1 MKYVSIDIET
11 TGLDPKI
18 HKILSIGA
26 IVEDTKNPQ
35 PLEMCPKF
43 HGIIIQRNFPISPRA
58 AVINAELISNIS
70 LYIEGNHIERTILEN
85 KLDCRFYEESDI
97 ARAFYDFLKRNLVPV
112 DTLPPV
118 PLKFNAAGKNFGTFD
133 NLFLEQLP
141 KWKQYIKA
149 KQRILDPAILY
160 VNWHSD
166 EWLPSLTDCKQRA
179 EINGAVTHDAIM
191 DAWDVVQVLRK
202 FY

>member
-26 IVEDTKNPQ
+26 IIEDTENPQ

-43 HGIIIQRNFPISPRA
+43 YGVIIQRNFSISPRA
-58 AVINAELISNIS
+58 AVINAELIGTISSYIDSNKV
-70 LYIEGNHIERTILEN
+70 ERTALEN
-85 KLDCRFYEESDI
+85 KLGCKFYEEDEI
-97 ARAFYDFLKRNLVPV
+97 VVAFYNFISHQISKDLELDSPV
-112 DTLPPV
+112 
-118 PLKFNAAGKNFGTFD
+118 KFNAAGKNFATFD

-141 KWKQYIKA
+141 KWKQYMRVR
-149 KQRILDPAILY
+149 QRVLDPAILY
-160 VNWHSD
+160 VNWHGD
-166 EWLPSLTDCKQRA
+166 DALPSLTDCKIRA
-179 EINGAVTHDAIM
+179 EISGDVTHDALL